1 MTSAATSPAAIR
13 VPLLDLKAQYQTL
26 RPQIEVAI
34 REVCDSQQFVLGP
47 KVEEL
52 ERRIADYCAVKF
64 AIGMSSGTDA
74 LLAAL
79 MAFDIGPGDEVI
91 TSPYSFFAT
100 AGVVAR
106 LGARPVFCDIDPDTY
121 NLDPEAVARFL
132 RDDCRRDGER
142 LVNRA
147 TGGRVRVLMPVHLYG
162 QMADMPPL
170 LELARRYGLHLI
182 EDAAQAIGSEDSRG
196 ARAGGLGD
204 IGCLSFFPSKNLGA
218 FGDAGMCLTQ
228 DAKLAQR
235 LKVLRVHGGET
246 KYYHSIVGGN
256 FRIDALQAA
265 VLVVKL
271 SHLDAWTAGRQ
282 RNAARYTELFAAAG
296 SGLVTPS
303 IRDGYRHIFN
313 QYVIRARD
321 RDGLRQHVAG
331 RGIGCEIYYPVPL
344 HLQKCFE
351 ALGYHEGD
359 LPVSEEA
366 ARTTLA
372 LPVYPELSS
381 EQLEYVARSVL
392 EFVQP
397 GDRRG

>member
-1 MTSAATSPAAIR
+1 
-13 VPLLDLKAQYQTL
+13 LLDLKAQYQTL
-26 RPQIEVAI
+26 RPEIEAAI
-34 REVCDSQQFVLGP
+34 REVCDSQLFVLGP
-47 KVEEL
+47 RVEEL
-52 ERRIADYCAVKF
+52 ERRVADYCAVQF

-79 MAFDIGPGDEVI
+79 MAFDVGPGDEVI
-91 TSPYSFFAT
+91 TSSFSFFAT

-106 LGARPVFCDIDPDTY
+106 LGARAVFCDIEPDTY

-132 RDDCRRDGER
+132 RDDCRRDGEH
-142 LVNRA
+142 VINRK

-170 LELARRYGLHLI
+170 LELARRYGLRVI
-182 EDAAQAIGSEDSRG
+182 EDAAQAIGSEDSHG
-196 ARAGGLGD
+196 ARAGGLGE

-228 DAKLAQR
+228 DATLAQR

-246 KYYHSIVGGN
+246 KYHHSIVGGN

-265 VLVVKL
+265 VLLVKL
-271 SHLDAWTAGRQ
+271 SHLDDWTAGRQ
-282 RNAARYTELFAAAG
+282 RNAARYTEQFAAE
-296 SGLVTPS
+296 SRLVTPAVC
-303 IRDGYRHIFN
+303 DGYRHIFN
-313 QYVIRARD
+313 QYVIRTRD
-321 RDGLRQHVAG
+321 RDELRQHLSG

-344 HLQKCFE
+344 HLQRCFE
-351 ALGYHEGD
+351 ALGYREGD

-372 LPVYPELSS
+372 LPVYPELAP

-392 EFVQP
+392 EFVRADADP
-397 GDRRG
+397 D

>member
-1 MTSAATSPAAIR
+1 MTSAATTPAATR

-26 RPQIEVAI
+26 RPQIEATI

-52 ERRIADYCAVKF
+52 ERQVADYCAVKF

-79 MAFDIGPGDEVI
+79 MAFDIGAGDEVI

-106 LGARPVFCDIDPDTY
+106 LGARPVFCDIQPDTY

-132 RDDCRRDGER
+132 RDDCRRDGAL

-162 QMADMPPL
+162 QMADMSPL
-170 LELARRYGLHLI
+170 FDLARGYGLHFI
-182 EDAAQAIGSEDSRG
+182 EDAAQAIGSEDSHG

-228 DAKLAQR
+228 DTKLAQR

-246 KYYHSIVGGN
+246 KYHHSIIGGN

-265 VLVVKL
+265 VLLVKL
-271 SHLDAWTAGRQ
+271 GHLDDWTAGRQ

-296 SGLVTPS
+296 SRLVTPT
-303 IRDGYRHIFN
+303 IREGYRHIFN
-313 QYVIRARD
+313 QYVIRARN
-321 RDGLRQHVAG
+321 RDGLREHLLAKN
-331 RGIGCEIYYPVPL
+331 IGCEIYYPISL
-344 HLQKCFE
+344 HMQKCFE
-351 ALGYHEGD
+351 GLGYREGD

-372 LPVYPELSS
+372 LPVYPELTP

-392 EFVQP
+392 EFVN
-397 GDRRG
+397 DA